1 MRWQGRRNGGAGEAD
16 EPTLIAQSQRGDVAA
31 FNTLVERHQEAA
43 YSLALRMLGEPETA
57 ADVTQ
62 DAFVSAFRAISS
74 FRGATFR
81 PWLLRIVSNGCYDQ
95 FRARGRR
102 PTTSLEAVVEG
113 DAADEPGGAVLP
125 GVLTDERWDPEQ
137 AALRAELLDVIQA
150 ALLELPP
157 EQRLALVL
165 SDVQGMAYE
174 EIAQVMQTSLGT
186 VKSRIARGRGHMRD
200 LLRAHGELLPR
211 PYRRANEGG

>member
-1 MRWQGRRNGGAGEAD
+1 MRWQDRGNGGASAAD
-16 EPTLIAQSQRGDVAA
+16 EPTLIARSQRGDTAA
-31 FNTLVERHQEAA
+31 FNVLVERYQESA

-62 DAFVSAFRAISS
+62 EAFVAAFRAIGS
-74 FRGATFR
+74 FRGASFR
-81 PWLLRIVSNGCYDQ
+81 PWLLRIVSNGCYDH

-102 PTTSLEAVVEG
+102 PTTSLEVMVAG
-113 DAADEPGGAVLP
+113 DAADEFGGAALP

-137 AALRAELLDVIQA
+137 TALRAELLDVIQA

-174 EIAQVMQTSLGT
+174 EISQVMQTSLGT
-186 VKSRIARGRGHMRD
+186 VKSRIARARGHMRD
-200 LLRAHGELLPR
+200 LLRARGELLPSQ
-211 PYRRANEGG
+211 YRRGNEGE

>member
-1 MRWQGRRNGGAGEAD
+1 MRWPGRRNGDAGDAD
-16 EPTLIAQSQRGDVAA
+16 ELALIARSQHGDVAA
-31 FNTLVERHQEAA
+31 FNALVERHQEVA

-62 DAFVSAFRAISS
+62 DAFVSAFRAIGS
-74 FRGATFR
+74 FRGAAFR
-81 PWLLRIVSNGCYDQ
+81 AWLLRIVSNGCYDQ

-102 PTTSLEAVVEG
+102 PSISLEALVES
-113 DAADEPGGAVLP
+113 DAAEESGGAVLL
-125 GVLTDERWDPEQ
+125 GVLADERWDPEQ
-137 AALRAELLDVIQA
+137 TALRAELLEVIQTA
-150 ALLELPP
+150 MLELVP
-157 EQRLALVL
+157 EQRLALIL

-186 VKSRIARGRGHMRD
+186 VKSRLARARGHMRD

-211 PYRRANEGG
+211 AYRRANEGT

>member
-1 MRWQGRRNGGAGEAD
+1 MRWPGRLSGDAGDAD
-16 EPTLIAQSQRGDVAA
+16 ELTLITRSQRGDVAA
-31 FNTLVERHQEAA
+31 FNALVERHQEVA

-62 DAFVSAFRAISS
+62 DAFVSAFRAIGS
-74 FRGATFR
+74 FRGAAFR
-81 PWLLRIVSNGCYDQ
+81 SWLLRIVSNGCYDQ

-102 PTTSLEAVVEG
+102 PSTSLEALVEG
-113 DAADEPGGAVLP
+113 DTAEESGGAALL

-137 AALRAELLDVIQA
+137 AALRAELLEVIQT
-150 ALLELPP
+150 ALLELVP
-157 EQRLALVL
+157 EQRLALIL

-186 VKSRIARGRGHMRD
+186 VKSRLARARGHMRD

-211 PYRRANEGG
+211 AYRRAHEST